1 MAMIITT
8 INQFIEA
15 VPTVNSEIDF
25 ADLRT
30 YIKSGELWLKN
41 NVLGATLFARV
52 EAFQEP
58 QEPDATLQ
66 ELCINVIANH
76 AYWDAIPFLDL
87 VHTPSGFG
95 VINNNQ
101 KAPASKERVER
112 LRLQCLTRRDNEVE
126 NLIRFLEENAV
137 YHDDWEGSPVY
148 SLITDCLIRSASE
161 LRNFASW
168 EGERNA
174 FLLLKPKLVHFTM
187 NVLNP
192 VFSRDLIEMLIE
204 KQRDNDL
211 SADELQVVTLL
222 KHALG
227 CLIDENKNIA
237 GQIATD
243 ALRFIDENIASFT
256 TYTSS
261 KEYAA
266 RQTAGYENELESTI
280 FSSLM

>member
-1 MAMIITT
+1 MIITT

-41 NVLGATLFARV
+41 NVLGTALFARV
-52 EAFQEP
+52 NAFQDP
-58 QEPDATLQ
+58 LQEPDATLK
-66 ELCINVIANH
+66 ELCTNVIANH

-112 LRLQCLTRRDNEVE
+112 LRMQCLSRRDNEVE
-126 NLIRFLEENAV
+126 NLILFLEQNAI

-148 SLITDCLIRSASE
+148 SLITDCLIRSAAE
-161 LRNFASW
+161 LRQYASW

-174 FLLLKPKLVHFTM
+174 FLLLKPKLVHYTST
-187 NVLNP
+187 VLQP
-192 VFSRDLIEMLIE
+192 VFSRDLIETLIE

-211 SADELQVVTLL
+211 SANELQVVILL

-227 CLIDENKNIA
+227 CLVVDNKIMA
-237 GQIATD
+237 GQMAAD
-243 ALRFIDENIASFT
+243 ALRFIDENIESFA
-256 TYTSS
+256 TYTNS
-261 KEYAA
+261 KEYVA
-266 RQTAGYENELESTI
+266 RQTAGYVNELESSI
-280 FSSLM
+280 FASLL